1 MSEQLDPRSTDLKA
15 WMLLHR
21 TRDLAF
27 NCEDRVFS
35 KYGLT
40 AEQYT
45 TLAAIEC
52 FDDPV
57 RPTDIGGWVGH
68 RVNTVSMM
76 VDRMVKAGLI
86 KRMRDLPDRREV
98 RVTISKKG
106 EEAFAPAT
114 PAAWDLV
121 QDVMSPLSDEEKRT
135 LIRLLEKV
143 RDKAVEHLSPEGEIR
158 ESKSYETADLSRLME
173 RLGQYVPKSTR
184 KTPRQSAA
192 KRKK

>member
-1 MSEQLDPRSTDLKA
+1 MSEELTGKSADLKA

-27 NCEDRVFS
+27 YCEDRVFS
-35 KYGLT
+35 EYGLT

-45 TLAAIEC
+45 TLAAMKY

-68 RVNTVSMM
+68 KVNTVSMM
-76 VDRMVKAGLI
+76 VDRMVNAGLI
-86 KRMRDLPDRREV
+86 NRMRDLPDRREV
-98 RVTISKKG
+98 RVTITKKG

-121 QDVMSPLSDEEKRT
+121 QDVMSSLSDEEKRT

-143 RDKAVEHLSPEGEIR
+143 RDKAVEHLSPEGEIP
-158 ESKSYETADLSRLME
+158 ESKSYETADLSRLMK
-173 RLGQYVPKSTR
+173 RLGKYVSTPTPKRTR
-184 KTPRQSAA
+184 RRTA
-192 KRKK
+192 

>member
-98 RVTISKKG
+98 RVTITKKG
-106 EEAFAPAT
+106 DQAIAAAT
-114 PAAWDLV
+114 PVAWDLV
-121 QDVMSPLSDEEKRT
+121 EDVMSSLSDQEKRT
-135 LIRLLEKV
+135 LIRLLDKV
-143 RDKAVEHLSPEGEIR
+143 RDKAVEHLSPEGEAR
-158 ESKSYETADLSRLME
+158 ESESYETADLSRLMK
-173 RLGQYVPKSTR
+173 RLGKHVSTSA
-184 KTPRQSAA
+184 PRRTRRRTA
-192 KRKK
+192 